1 MFNMKKNK
9 NLISLIV
16 AGAFFFLSISGI
28 LMWLKQKSHEIEMT
42 HTIFGL
48 LFLSIAV
55 FHIVNNLGSLK
66 AYSKDKTTGA
76 VKKELIYAAALVLI
90 ILVLAYTEVLEP
102 VAEFG
107 RRFAKK
113 PAGKPNVSVNFKE
126 ASTLDATNGHA
137 VTLILQKTEEA
148 MNGKLTVEVADST
161 GKVIETLYK
170 TEGEQ
175 RGPASNLILDSKIST
190 APPFK
195 LIVTSTLAQ
204 LSEKEEEEAREG
216 KKIEPKNVKTFSQE
230 VVISSLTPGF
240 QNIAKGENSP
250 LKRGILEV
258 K

>member
-1 MFNMKKNK
+1 MKKNK

-16 AGAFFFLSISGI
+16 AGAFFFLAISGI

-55 FHIVNNLGSLK
+55 FHIVNNWGSLK
-66 AYSKDKTTGA
+66 AYSKDKTTGSF
-76 VKKELIYAAALVLI
+76 KKELLYSAVLVLA

-107 RRFAKK
+107 RRFAKPQGPK
-113 PAGKPNVSVNFKE
+113 APSAISFKE
-126 ASTLDATNGHA
+126 STTLDSTNGQA
-137 VTLILQKTEEA
+137 ITLILQKTEDA
-148 MNGKLTVEVADST
+148 MNGKLTVEVADT
-161 GKVIETLYK
+161 AGKVLETLYK

-175 RGPASNLILDSKIST
+175 RGPASNLMLHTKIST
-190 APPFK
+190 AAPFK
-195 LIVTSTLAQ
+195 LIVTSTVAQ
-204 LSEKEEEEAREG
+204 LTEEEEEEIREG
-216 KKIEPKNVKTFSQE
+216 NKVEPKTVKTFTQE
-230 VVISSLTPGF
+230 VLINSLTPGL
-240 QNIAKGENSP
+240 QNIVKGDNSP

>member
-1 MFNMKKNK
+1 MKKNK

-48 LFLSIAV
+48 LFLTIAV
-55 FHIVNNLGSLK
+55 FHIVNNWGSLK
-66 AYSKDKTTGA
+66 AYSKDKTTGSI
-76 VKKELIYAAALVLI
+76 KKELLYSSILVLT

-107 RRFAKK
+107 RRFAKPQGPK
-113 PAGKPNVSVNFKE
+113 PPAAISFKE
-126 ASTLDATNGHA
+126 ATTLDSISGQS

-148 MNGKLTVEVADST
+148 MNGQLTVEIADTS
-161 GKVIETLYK
+161 GNVLSTLYAPDP
-170 TEGEQ
+170 EQ
-175 RGPASNLILDSKIST
+175 KGPASHLILYSKI
-190 APPFK
+190 AAAVPFK
-195 LIVTSTLAQ
+195 LIVKSAVAEFT
-204 LSEKEEEEAREG
+204 EKEQEAIREG
-216 KKIEPKNVKTFSQE
+216 NKVEPQSVKTFQQE
-230 VVISSLTPGF
+230 VLISSLGTGL
-240 QNIAKGENSP
+240 QNILAGENSP

>member
-1 MFNMKKNK
+1 MKKNK

-16 AGAFFFLSISGI
+16 AGAFFFLAISGV

-55 FHIVNNLGSLK
+55 FHIVNNWGSLK
-66 AYSKDKTTGA
+66 AYSKDKTTGSI
-76 VKKELIYAAALVLI
+76 KKELLYSAVLVLT

-107 RRFAKK
+107 RRFAKPQGPK
-113 PAGKPNVSVNFKE
+113 PPSAINFKE
-126 ASTLDATNGHA
+126 ATTLDSTSGQA
-137 VTLILQKTEEA
+137 VTLILQKTEDA
-148 MNGKLTVEVADST
+148 MNGKLTVEIADTT
-161 GKVIETLYK
+161 GKVLETLYK

-175 RGPASNLILDSKIST
+175 RGPASNLILNSKIST
-190 APPFK
+190 AAPFK
-195 LIVTSTLAQ
+195 LIVTSTVAQ
-204 LSEKEEEEAREG
+204 LTEEEEEETREG

-230 VVISSLTPGF
+230 VLISSLTSGL
-240 QNIAKGENSP
+240 QNIVKGDNSP